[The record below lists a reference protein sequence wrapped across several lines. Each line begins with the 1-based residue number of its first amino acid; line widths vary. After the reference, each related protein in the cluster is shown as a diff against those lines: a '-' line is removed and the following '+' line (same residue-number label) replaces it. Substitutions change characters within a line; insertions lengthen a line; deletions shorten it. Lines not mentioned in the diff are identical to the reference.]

1 MLILTRRPGES
12 VKIGDDI
19 TVTVLGIKGNQ
30 LRLGFAAPAYVT
42 VHREEVY
49 QRIQAEKL
57 TNISQARSG
66 NSPLR
71 LLDGSPKP
79 SSESG
84 LADPRLDRP
93 CTGSADVAN
102 SNTSAHSV
110 PNPTAQACVERSV
123 VRGHFKVSAQ
133 TRKELLKW

>member
-30 LRLGFAAPAYVT
+30 LRLGFTAPAHVA

-49 QRIQAEKL
+49 RRIQAEKL
-57 TNISQARSG
+57 TNISEARSA
-66 NSPLR
+66 NSALR
-71 LLDGSPKP
+71 LLARSPGS
-79 SSESG
+79 SSEAS
-84 LADPRLDRP
+84 
-93 CTGSADVAN
+93 
-102 SNTSAHSV
+102 TSAHSV
-110 PNPTAQACVERSV
+110 GDPTAQACVEPSPA
-123 VRGHFKVSAQ
+123 RGRLKVSPQ

>member
-30 LRLGFAAPAYVT
+30 LRLGFAAPAHVT

-57 TNISQARSG
+57 TNISQARSAS
-66 NSPLR
+66 SPLR
-71 LLDGSPKP
+71 LVEGSSNP
-79 SSESG
+79 SADSG
-84 LADPRLDRP
+84 LAGPSFDRP
-93 CTGSADVAN
+93 SSGAADVAN
-102 SNTSAHSV
+102 SSTSAQPV
-110 PNPTAQACVERSV
+110 PSPTAQAHVEPAV
-123 VRGHFKVSAQ
+123 VRGHFKVSPQ